1 MSTSGSHTTPPRA
14 ASAQGSAARR
24 SRNAEGRGSTLI
36 PLGILVLGL
45 LELTGLALLGHWT
58 SIWWVLGVVLV
69 GWVVGLALLV
79 AVGQQS
85 FVRLR
90 SLIRAVRGRGSISDH
105 LSRPAFTLLA
115 ALCFFF
121 PGILTDLAGLV
132 LLIVPVQKRVARGVG
147 LSVPESA
154 RQVLYRRSGPGVI
167 EGEIVV
173 DAQRNDPGAYGRG
186 GTGSGPSSTP
196 PVITQD

>member
-1 MSTSGSHTTPPRA
+1 MSTSGSHSTPPRGA
-14 ASAQGSAARR
+14 APRR
-24 SRNAEGRGSTLI
+24 GTEEGRGSTLI
-36 PLGILVLGL
+36 PLGILLLGL

-79 AVGQQS
+79 AAGQQS

-90 SLIRAVRGRGSISDH
+90 SLIRAIRGRGSISDH
-105 LSRPAFTLLA
+105 MSRPAFTLLA

-121 PGILTDLAGLV
+121 PGLLTDLAGLV
-132 LLIVPVQKRVARGVG
+132 LLVVPVQKRVARGVG
-147 LSVPESA
+147 LAVPESA

-173 DAQRNDPGAYGRG
+173 DAHRTDPGAHG
-186 GTGSGPSSTP
+186 GPAGGSSTP